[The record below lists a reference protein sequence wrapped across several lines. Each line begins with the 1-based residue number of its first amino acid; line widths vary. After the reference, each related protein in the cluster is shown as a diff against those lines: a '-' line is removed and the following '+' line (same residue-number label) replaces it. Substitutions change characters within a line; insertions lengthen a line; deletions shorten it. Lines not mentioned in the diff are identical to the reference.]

1 MKDDLRVP
9 AAGISQLGPRRR
21 RQPRLPVALATGV
34 AVVVVV
40 ACTVWSRQRP
50 LPPPTAQANYPW
62 HFSDPRDMVATS
74 DLVVLATVT
83 GVERGRVSDQGDVV
97 KTTRL
102 LHARV
107 DEHLFGTPP
116 VGFMTVED
124 LGWER
129 SGGREV
135 PWRDPRMIRLE
146 VGDRAVLFLH
156 GAATAGQLG
165 LLDDQAGYRVVGAD
179 IADTDRTDPVVR
191 RIEAMSVSE
200 LEQLVHEAAAAVRR
214 GELEPVPE
222 GGRRPGQRP

>member
-1 MKDDLRVP
+1 VEP
-9 AAGISQLGPRRR
+9 ATA
-21 RQPRLPVALATGV
+21 AA
-34 AVVVVV
+34 A
-40 ACTVWSRQRP
+40 
-50 LPPPTAQANYPW
+50 PTAQANYPW

-83 GVERGRVSDQGDVV
+83 GVERGRVSDQGDVL

-107 DEHLFGTPP
+107 
-116 VGFMTVED
+116 
-124 LGWER
+124 
-129 SGGREV
+129 
-135 PWRDPRMIRLE
+135 
-146 VGDRAVLFLH
+146 AVLFLH
-156 GAATAGQLG
+156 GASTAGQMG

-214 GELEPVPE
+214 GELEPLPE